1 MAEKNKEE
9 KKTTEKKS
17 EKKPEKKEVEEK
29 EDTKNEPVEFTGK
42 FISAVGRRKRAVAQ
56 VRLYEGGK
64 GVVMVNG
71 QRAAD
76 YFPGEGHNIIAQPLK
91 ATGHGRDFNFSV
103 LVKGGGKLGQVDAVK
118 LGIARTILE
127 LDPDAKEALKAN
139 DFLTRDPRQVERK
152 KPGLKKARKAPQWS
166 KR

>member
-1 MAEKNKEE
+1 MADKKIE
-9 KKTTEKKS
+9 KKAT
-17 EKKPEKKEVEEK
+17 EKKPEKKDVEEK
-29 EDTKNEPVEFTGK
+29 EVAKNEPVEFTGK

-56 VRLYEGGK
+56 VRLYEDNGK
-64 GVVMVNG
+64 GGVIVNG
-71 QRAAD
+71 QKASD
-76 YFPGEGHNIIAQPLK
+76 YFSGEGHNVLAQPLK

-103 LVKGGGKLGQVDAVK
+103 IVRGGGKLGQVDAVK

-127 LDPDAKEALKAN
+127 RDPESKEALKAN
-139 DFLTRDPRQVERK
+139 SFLTRDPRQVERK

>member
-1 MAEKNKEE
+1 MEDKKIE
-9 KKTTEKKS
+9 KKATEKKS
-17 EKKPEKKEVEEK
+17 KIKEVDEKEVE
-29 EDTKNEPVEFTGK
+29 KNETVEFNGR

-64 GVVMVNG
+64 GAVIVNG
-71 QRAAD
+71 QKASE
-76 YFPGEGHNIIAQPLK
+76 YFSGEGHNVLAQPLK

-103 LVKGGGKLGQVDAVK
+103 IVRGGGKLGQVDAVK

-127 LDPDAKEALKAN
+127 KDPESKEALKAN
-139 DFLTRDPRQVERK
+139 NFLTRDPRQVERK